1 MCNLYSLNKGQDAIR
16 KAFGVTDDRTGNRRR
31 CPGSSPI
38 RWHRSCAGGTVDA
51 SSA

>member
-16 KAFGVTDDRTGNRRR
+16 KAFGVTDDPTGNLPPL
-31 CPGSSPI
+31 PGSSPT
-38 RWHRSCAGGTVDA
+38 RWRRWCAGGTVDV